1 MNKDKSE
8 SNSKHAVMLS
18 NYSFILI
25 LKNFLSIMRSD
36 HILFMPKTH
45 LARFPGI
52 KKKNAILNFL
62 KLFVRNTSISEISS
76 DEVIGHFWL
85 SNLESARALS
95 KIKMELKAQHSFAV
109 LNNILNDEEVI
120 NYFQAS
126 LAYDLAYQYLFA
138 FVLAAHAVAKVPLVK
153 SVPQAIP
160 KKIEIEFALSLS
172 NAPVVSAG

>member
-8 SNSKHAVMLS
+8 LHSKHAVILS

-126 LAYDLAYQYLFA
+126 LAYDLAAQKLPD
-138 FVLAAHAVAKVPLVK
+138 V
-153 SVPQAIP
+153 
-160 KKIEIEFALSLS
+160 
-172 NAPVVSAG
+172 